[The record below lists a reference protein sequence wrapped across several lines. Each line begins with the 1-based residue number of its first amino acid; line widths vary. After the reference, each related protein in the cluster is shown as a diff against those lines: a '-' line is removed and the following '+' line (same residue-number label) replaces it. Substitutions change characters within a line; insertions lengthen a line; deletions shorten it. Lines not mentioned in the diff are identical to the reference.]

1 MSVPVVITPIEPC
14 NLCNLVQ
21 SIFQRLHVISSG
33 GYRGSDR
40 LCNLCNLFLGLND
53 ARARARA
60 HMRMRSNAEKDCT
73 DCTARSNRRL
83 EQELRRA
90 ISSSE
95 IALRLQRLHEESL
108 T

>member
-1 MSVPVVITPIEPC
+1 
-14 NLCNLVQ
+14 
-21 SIFQRLHVISSG
+21 
-33 GYRGSDR
+33 
-40 LCNLCNLFLGLND
+40 
-53 ARARARA
+53 
-60 HMRMRSNAEKDCT
+60 MRMRSNAEKDCT

-83 EQELRRA
+83 GQELRRA